1 MINLKYFGINKRITL
16 ALSIIVALNLTT
28 SLIVYMTLNQSDASS
43 EYVSDILEP
52 SLKSM
57 REMEQLLL
65 KSRMYGTNWVYLR
78 RNESDKK
85 ALKLLHSRDFPELQR
100 KIRILTRHW
109 ETPTLVDSVEFVF
122 QGSLE
127 MIEEQKTIMN
137 LLADFQS
144 YDNPE
149 ELFKAE
155 DLLENRIYPI
165 ADGTLR
171 LISAIEARL
180 NDQRLIKQNT
190 IISDR
195 SRIDL
200 ILLVVLIAAIFAS
213 LIVVKYFSRLITEPV
228 RGLKDSIFNLANGRL
243 NRLPQVEEETEI
255 ADIFRSVNRLI
266 DSMERTTRF
275 AESIETGNFDAEF
288 RPLSEDDDLGYA
300 LISMRDSLKRAEMRL
315 QEAQRISHNG
325 SWEYEHLTNKLSW
338 SDETTR
344 ILGLSPDARIDIAKL
359 KSLIYPEDLMAFEQL
374 MDTAIRVK
382 EIQQTDIRF
391 QLSSTQLRDVQVTA
405 KPIFNRYGQLT
416 SIIGTFLDVSQRKMI
431 EKELIM
437 AKDAAENADRAK
449 SSFLSNMSHEIR
461 TPMNAIIGF
470 SELLL
475 SEDLPFQYRE
485 NVLAIKQS
493 ADFLLDIIN
502 EILDFSKIE
511 SGKFTFSQ
519 TTFLLEDII
528 NNAFNMIQVRAKE
541 KGLEIKIEKEPKLPN
556 QLKGDPVRLNQI
568 LINLLSN
575 AVKFTLNGAVTLR
588 VNQTEL
594 IENQVFIKFEVEDSG
609 IGIPAEKLQ
618 AVFETFRQVHE
629 DHNREFGGTGLGLAI
644 TKKLVELQNGRIFV
658 RSEAG
663 KGSIFTF
670 ILPFIISEEVSHHVY
685 SKELLDLALTKNLKV
700 LLVEDNKINQALAK
714 QMLKKLDIQPEIAEN
729 GLIALK
735 KLESSYFD
743 IVLMD
748 LQMPVMNGY
757 EATAAIRKGQNPAID
772 ALVPII
778 ALTADAYYETRQAA
792 MDAGMNDFITKPFK
806 LDELY
811 QALIQNTKSD

>member
-1 MINLKYFGINKRITL
+1 MINLRYFGINKRITL
-16 ALSIIVALNLTT
+16 ALSIIVALNLAT
-28 SLIVYMTLNQSDASS
+28 SLVVYFTLNKSDASS
-43 EYVSDILEP
+43 EHVNNVLEP
-52 SLKSM
+52 SIKSM

-78 RNESDKK
+78 RNEADKK
-85 ALKLLHSRDFPELQR
+85 ALKQLQLKEFPELQQR
-100 KIRILTRHW
+100 IRGLTRLW

-122 QGSLE
+122 QGSIE
-127 MIEEQKTIMN
+127 MMEEQKIIMG
-137 LLADFQS
+137 LLSDFES

-171 LISAIEARL
+171 LIHTIEERL
-180 NDQRLIKQNT
+180 NEQRLVKQNAV
-190 IISDR
+190 IKDR
-195 SRIDL
+195 ARIDF
-200 ILLVVLIAAIFAS
+200 ILLVVIIAAIGAS
-213 LIVVKYFSRLITEPV
+213 LLVVKYFSRLITEPV
-228 RGLKDSIFNLANGRL
+228 RGLKDSIFDLANGRL
-243 NRLPQVEEETEI
+243 NKLPDIEEETEI
-255 ADIFRSVNRLI
+255 SDIYRSVNRLI

-275 AESIETGNFDAEF
+275 AESIESGNFDVEY

-325 SWEYEHLTNKLSW
+325 SWEYEHLNNKLSW

-359 KSLIYPEDLMAFEQL
+359 KSLIYPEDLTAFEHL
-374 MDTAIRVK
+374 MNRAVRLK

-391 QLSSTQLRDVQVTA
+391 QLPSGQLRDVQVTA
-405 KPIFNRYGQLT
+405 KPIFNRYGQLA
-416 SIIGTFLDVSQRKMI
+416 SIIGTFLDVSQRKLI
-431 EKELIM
+431 ENELIM
-437 AKDAAENADRAK
+437 AKNAAENADRAK

-475 SEDLPFQYRE
+475 SEDLPKSYRD
-485 NVLAIKQS
+485 NILSIKQS

-519 TTFLLEDII
+519 HSFQLEDIL
-528 NNAFNMIQVRAKE
+528 NNAHNMIQVRAKE
-541 KGLEIKIEKEPKLPN
+541 KQLEIHIEKDPNLPL
-556 QLKGDPVRLNQI
+556 QIKGDSVRLNQI

-575 AVKFTLNGAVTLR
+575 AVKFTLQGSVTLK
-588 VNQTEL
+588 VQKTDL
-594 IENQVFIKFEVEDSG
+594 IDNQVFIKFEVEDTG

-618 AVFETFRQVHE
+618 SVFETFRQVHE
-629 DHNREFGGTGLGLAI
+629 DNNRQFGGTGLGLAI
-644 TKKLVELQNGRIFV
+644 TKKLVELQNGKIFV
-658 RSEAG
+658 RSEPG
-663 KGSIFTF
+663 KGSVFTF
-670 ILPFIISEEVSHHVY
+670 IMPFMMSDEHISQAHTHESFNL
-685 SKELLDLALTKNLKV
+685 SLTSNLKV

-714 QMLKKLDIQPEIAEN
+714 QMLKKLEITPAVAEN
-729 GLIALK
+729 GQIALMM
-735 KLESSYFD
+735 LENNQYD
-743 IVLMD
+743 VILMD

-757 EATAAIRKGQNPAID
+757 EATLAIRSGENPNINKE
-772 ALVPII
+772 VPII
-778 ALTADAYYETRQAA
+778 ALTADAFYETRQTAIET
-792 MDAGMNDFITKPFK
+792 GMNDFITKPFK
-806 LDELY
+806 LEELY
-811 QALIQNTKSD
+811 HALVQNTRPA